1 MASYTI
7 APVVHIANN
16 TLVHLLVAPK
26 QLLHWIPPGIPLIS
40 LVHRYTNHHL
50 MQQRFK
56 PFTQQ
61 IISQNESEPYI
72 YLFHQICMQVAAATS
87 N

>member
-7 APVVHIANN
+7 APVIHIANN
-16 TLVHLLVAPK
+16 TLVQHLLLAPK

-40 LVHRYTNHHL
+40 LAHRYTNHHL

-56 PFTQQ
+56 PFSPT
-61 IISQNESEPYI
+61 N
-72 YLFHQICMQVAAATS
+72 YLSKRI
-87 N
+87 